1 MFMGRIG
8 KGTKCSVANCEE
20 EAVRS
25 ISGPKAKASGLD
37 VEGKRAYLC
46 KEHYKQYKKGSKQE
60 KQIEKWRHNVA

>member
-1 MFMGRIG
+1 MGRIG

-25 ISGPKAKASGLD
+25 ISGPKAKAAGLN
-37 VEGKRAYLC
+37 VEGRRAYLC

-60 KQIEKWRHNVA
+60 KQIEKWRHNVV